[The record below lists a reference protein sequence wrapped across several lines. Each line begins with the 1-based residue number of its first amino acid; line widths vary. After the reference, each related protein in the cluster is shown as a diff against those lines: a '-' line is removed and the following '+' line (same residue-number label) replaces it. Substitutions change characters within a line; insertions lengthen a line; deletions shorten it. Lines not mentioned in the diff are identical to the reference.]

1 METEAEGS
9 LIWAGGN
16 LSGSIQISGLRKS
29 FARADGGSN
38 LILPDIDLSMA
49 GGEFVCLVG
58 PSGCGKTTI
67 LHTIAGVVE
76 KDAGSIMIDGRDHM
90 QARIGYVF
98 QESRLLNW
106 LTALENI
113 KFAAAAAGIPPEKV
127 SETAKKYLELV
138 GLSEFGDAYPLTLSG
153 GMQQRVAIA
162 RALAVQPDVL
172 LMDEPFSSLDELTAR
187 TLRRELLRLWTEDRH
202 TVIFITH
209 NTLEAAYLA
218 DRIYVLGGRGMGVT
232 AEFVVDAPRPRDFED
247 LKVISL
253 QKKMLAALSDH

>member
-1 METEAEGS
+1 M
-9 LIWAGGN
+9 
-16 LSGSIQISGLRKS
+16 SGLIQIKGLRKS
-29 FARADGGSN
+29 FPRADGGSN
-38 LILPDIDLSMA
+38 LILPDINLSMA
-49 GGEFVCLVG
+49 AGEFVCLVG

-76 KDAGSIMIDGRDHM
+76 KDAGSIMIDGRDHS

-98 QESRLLNW
+98 QEPRLLDW
-106 LTALENI
+106 LTAVENV
-113 KFAAAAAGIPPEKV
+113 KFGAAAAGVPAEKV
-127 SETAKKYLELV
+127 SEVAERYLGLV
-138 GLSEFGDAYPLTLSG
+138 GLSDFVDAYPLTLSG

-218 DRIYVLGGRGMGVT
+218 DRIYVLGGRGAGVT
-232 AEFVVDAPRPRDFED
+232 AEFVVEAARPRDFED
-247 LKVISL
+247 PQVIRL
-253 QKKMLAALSDH
+253 QKKMLATLSDHH